1 MYLRWLNITIRD
13 TYWVLP
19 HHLALE
25 NKKTM
30 HSSHSINVVEGYLN
44 KCLNVENGRCNLSW
58 KHDDCKVLMEIL
70 YEMTE
75 DNKYKEEEW
84 IFDPG
89 KKLLWE

>member
-1 MYLRWLNITIRD
+1 
-13 TYWVLP
+13 
-19 HHLALE
+19 
-25 NKKTM
+25 M
-30 HSSHSINVVEGYLN
+30 HRPQSINVVESYLN
-44 KCLNVENGRCNLSW
+44 KCLNVKDGRCNLTW
-58 KHDDCKVLMEIL
+58 KHDDCRVLMEIL